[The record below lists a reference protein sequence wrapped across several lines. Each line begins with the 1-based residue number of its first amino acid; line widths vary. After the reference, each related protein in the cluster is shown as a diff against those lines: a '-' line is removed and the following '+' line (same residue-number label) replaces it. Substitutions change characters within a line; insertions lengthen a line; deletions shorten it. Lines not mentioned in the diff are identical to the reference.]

1 MKTITTFCVALA
13 LTMGLTTLA
22 QQARTLPALLDVLT
36 ENHTGR
42 ISDVFTE
49 TEIQILRAH
58 FDQLNGDEIPQTE
71 FPGKMIRTTEAVMGH
86 FANIMPTNLSMIQIV
101 APSPLSEFEGAGAT
115 IPGSKDAYVVDNN
128 NNLYRVSDNGDYLFI
143 GELSPNGAQSFTG
156 LEFASDGTLYGIA
169 TDGMGST
176 RLYEINPMNQTVTP
190 IGTDNGLVVGIALGR
205 DASNNLYSYDIDS
218 DTVHRIDRV
227 TGNITL
233 LGPLGFDANFGQGMG
248 YDHKSGNLMMTA
260 FNNGTIKPELRTVN
274 TTTGA
279 TTLVGTIV
287 PSQTLQFGWMSMFD
301 PNLAVEDKS
310 AIQFGLSPVPAGNY
324 LDLNAAINIET
335 VAIYNVLGQ
344 IILQETVN
352 DSTARLDISNLN
364 AGVYILEVNSN
375 RSRSAKRFI
384 KQ

>member
-1 MKTITTFCVALA
+1 MKTITTICVLVA

-22 QQARTLPALLDVLT
+22 QQPRTLPDLLDVLNET
-36 ENHTGR
+36 HTGR

-58 FDQLNGDEIPQTE
+58 FDQINGDEPPQADSN
-71 FPGKMIRTTEAVMGH
+71 GKMIRTTEAVMGH
-86 FANIMPTNLSMIQIV
+86 FANIMPTNLSMIEIV

-115 IPGSKDAYVVDNN
+115 IPGSKDAYVVDNS
-128 NNLYRVSDNGDYLFI
+128 NNLYRVSENGNYLFVT
-143 GELSPNGAQSFTG
+143 ELDPNGAQSFTG

-176 RLYEINPMNQTVTP
+176 RLYEINPITQVVTP
-190 IGTDNGLVVGIALGR
+190 VGTDNGLVVGIALGR
-205 DASNNLYSYDIDS
+205 DANNNLYSYDIDS

-248 YDHKSGNLMMTA
+248 YDHKSGSLMLTA
-260 FNNGTIKPELRTVN
+260 FNNTTFKPELRMMN

-287 PSQTLQFGWMSMFD
+287 PGETLQFGWMSMFD
-301 PNLAVEDKS
+301 PNLGMDDNR
-310 AIQFGLSPVPAGNY
+310 AIEFGLSPVPAGDY
-324 LDLNAAINIET
+324 LNLDAVINIES
-335 VAIYNVLGQ
+335 VAIYNALGQ
-344 IILQETVN
+344 MVQQEAIN
-352 DSTARLDISNLN
+352 DSTVRLNISDLST
-364 AGVYILEVNSN
+364 GVYILEVTGNG
-375 RSRSAKRFI
+375 SRSAKRFV